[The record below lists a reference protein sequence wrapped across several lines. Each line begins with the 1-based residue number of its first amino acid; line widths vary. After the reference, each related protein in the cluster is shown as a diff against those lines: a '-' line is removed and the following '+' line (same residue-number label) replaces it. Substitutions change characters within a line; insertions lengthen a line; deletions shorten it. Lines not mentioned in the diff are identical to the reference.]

1 MELNKIFASHMVF
14 AAKKPIRI
22 YGTGAGSV
30 TISFAGYVKHFV
42 SDSEKWEFE
51 LPAMEYGGPYSLEAV
66 FEDKTVARDDIYI
79 GEVFLF
85 SGQSNMQFRLM
96 DTEIPKE
103 EYVSNEKVRLFS
115 TATVRDTDKF
125 VPDDGWVICDK
136 EYVGYWSALA
146 YLSSVEVSLAK
157 DVAIGVIACYQGA
170 SAIESWVPE
179 NTFEKI
185 GISLL
190 PEEKFDDHYDEIF
203 GMWNGDGFLY
213 NFSLCQVIPYQLS
226 AVIWY
231 QGESDASVAEGLVYC
246 DELCTLIDV
255 WRKDFGDDELP
266 FIVVQIADTLERMTE
281 GWKLVQ
287 RAQEEVVT
295 RRENVKMVES
305 RDVCETDDIHPKTKH
320 KLAKRIAQALI
331 NI

>member
-14 AAKKPIRI
+14 AANKPIRI
-22 YGTGAGSV
+22 YGTGKGSV
-30 TISFAGYVKHFV
+30 TVSFAGYVKEFV
-42 SDSEKWEFE
+42 SDKENWGFE
-51 LPAMEYGGPYSLEAV
+51 LPAMAYGGPYALEAV
-66 FEDKTVARDDIYI
+66 FDDKTVVLDDIYV
-79 GEVFLF
+79 GEVILF

-103 EYVSNEKVRLFS
+103 NFRSNPKVRLFS
-115 TATVRDTDKF
+115 TATVRNTDKF
-125 VPDDGWVICDK
+125 TPDDGWVICDK
-136 EYVGYWSALA
+136 EDVGYWSALL
-146 YLSSVEVSLAK
+146 YLVSDEVSVEK
-157 DVAIGVIACYQGA
+157 DIAIGAIACYQGA
-170 SAIESWVPE
+170 SVIESWVPE
-179 NTFEKI
+179 KTFEKI
-185 GISLL
+185 GINIPDS
-190 PEEKFDDHYDEIF
+190 EKFSDHDDEIF

-226 AVIWY
+226 TVVWY

-281 GWKLVQ
+281 GWKLVP

-295 RRENVKMVES
+295 RRKKVKMVES
-305 RDVCETDDIHPKTKH
+305 RDVCETDDIHPKTKD
-320 KLAKRIAQALI
+320 KLARRIAKVLI
-331 NI
+331 EN

>member
-14 AAKKPIRI
+14 AANKPIRI
-22 YGTGAGSV
+22 YGTGKGSV
-30 TISFAGYVKHFV
+30 TVSFAGYVKEFV
-42 SDSEKWEFE
+42 SDKENWGFE
-51 LPAMEYGGPYSLEAV
+51 LPAMAYGGPYALEAV
-66 FEDKTVARDDIYI
+66 FDDRTVVLDDIYV
-79 GEVFLF
+79 GEVILF

-103 EYVSNEKVRLFS
+103 NFRSNPKVRLFS
-115 TATVRDTDKF
+115 TATVRNTDKF
-125 VPDDGWVICDK
+125 IPDDGWVICDK
-136 EYVGYWSALA
+136 EDVGYWSALL
-146 YLSSVEVSLAK
+146 YLVSDEVSVEK
-157 DVAIGVIACYQGA
+157 DIAIGAIACYQGA
-170 SAIESWVPE
+170 SVIESWVPE
-179 NTFEKI
+179 KTFEKI
-185 GISLL
+185 GINIPDS
-190 PEEKFDDHYDEIF
+190 EKFSDHDDEIF

-226 AVIWY
+226 TVVWY

-295 RRENVKMVES
+295 RRKNVKMVES
-305 RDVCETDDIHPKTKH
+305 RDVCETDDIHPKTKD
-320 KLAKRIAQALI
+320 KLARRIAKVLI
-331 NI
+331 EN

>member
-1 MELNKIFASHMVF
+1 MELDKIFTSHMVF

-22 YGTGAGSV
+22 YGTGKGSV
-30 TISFAGYVKHFV
+30 IIRFAGCVKQYM
-42 SDSEKWEFE
+42 SDSEKWMLE
-51 LPAMEYGGPYSLEAV
+51 LPPMEYGGPYVLEAA
-66 FEDKTVARDDIYI
+66 FEDRTEVLCDIYI

-103 EYVSNEKVRLFS
+103 EYRSNPNVRLFS
-115 TATVRDTDKF
+115 TATVRNTDKF

-146 YLSSVEVSLAK
+146 YLASVEVSLAK

-170 SAIESWVPE
+170 SVIESWVPE
-179 NTFEKI
+179 RTFDKI

-190 PEEKFDDHYDEIF
+190 PEEKFDDHYDETF

-226 AVIWY
+226 TVIWY
-231 QGESDASVAEGLVYC
+231 QGESDASVSEGLVYC

-255 WRKDFGDDELP
+255 WRRDFGNEDLP
-266 FIVVQIADTLERMTE
+266 FIVVQIADTYERMTE

-287 RAQEEVVT
+287 RAQEEIVS
-295 RRENVKMVES
+295 RRKNVMMVES
-305 RDVCETDDIHPKTKH
+305 RDVWETDDIHPKTKH

>member
-1 MELNKIFASHMVF
+1 MV
-14 AAKKPIRI
+14 
-22 YGTGAGSV
+22 
-30 TISFAGYVKHFV
+30 
-42 SDSEKWEFE
+42 
-51 LPAMEYGGPYSLEAV
+51 
-66 FEDKTVARDDIYI
+66 
-79 GEVFLF
+79 
-85 SGQSNMQFRLM
+85 
-96 DTEIPKE
+96 
-103 EYVSNEKVRLFS
+103 
-115 TATVRDTDKF
+115 
-125 VPDDGWVICDK
+125 
-136 EYVGYWSALA
+136 
-146 YLSSVEVSLAK
+146 
-157 DVAIGVIACYQGA
+157 
-170 SAIESWVPE
+170 
-179 NTFEKI
+179 
-185 GISLL
+185 
-190 PEEKFDDHYDEIF
+190 
-203 GMWNGDGFLY
+203 
-213 NFSLCQVIPYQLS
+213 
-226 AVIWY
+226 WY